1 MVRPVLL
8 SSDDVKRRSR
18 AGGSSRALAV
28 FEDQGL
34 YITRVAVPQQ
44 RTRSGHLPT
53 GRSGPGVQVYLKASE
68 LCQSRT
74 EIYDGGDLKRVAEAV
89 FSLGLYV
96 FGMYIVMFGL
106 DVEDVRSIS
115 PCAVG
120 AR

>member
-1 MVRPVLL
+1 MVVRPVLL
-8 SSDDVKRRSR
+8 SSDDVKNR
-18 AGGSSRALAV
+18 AGGRLEGLSLCV
-28 FEDQGL
+28 FADQGL

-53 GRSGPGVQVYLKASE
+53 GRSGPGVQVYLRAPE

-106 DVEDVRSIS
+106 DERSIN